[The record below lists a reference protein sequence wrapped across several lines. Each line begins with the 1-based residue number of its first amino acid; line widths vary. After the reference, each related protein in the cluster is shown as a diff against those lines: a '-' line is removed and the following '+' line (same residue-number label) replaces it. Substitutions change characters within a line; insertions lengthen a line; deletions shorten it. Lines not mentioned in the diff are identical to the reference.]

1 MKGRSSW
8 EDVSLRHFAAGNA
21 VGLVAHLREALATQD
36 GGTVQWVILC
46 FWLLELLLAKN
57 ADYPDLKGNI
67 QSFLLGHIN
76 MLHIRTAFQL
86 VSSHNRD
93 GAASIAGAV
102 KAFENVI
109 LHLIDKHSWRTIYDS
124 FNLQVE
130 DLLFETSI
138 SLLDSSMMP
147 CMAAEGDFRLEV
159 SRVFTSL
166 LRSDI
171 QLYTS
176 HSASQPDVL
185 KQMNYT
191 PVRSDSAFAHFV
203 ILLCTKIHDV
213 AAACNYLDTCLMRLY
228 DLQSALRAF
237 TSKSLLVFGASL
249 FLKLGLYEDA
259 VDLALEFDI
268 TLAKDL
274 ANLFEVP
281 QALRKRLWLRVVRHI
296 INDRSLVT
304 AYVAV
309 AAFHHHIL
317 RLAISES
324 GRAFKES
331 RFLSI
336 EDMLF
341 VFPDFIVIDTF
352 KTEIEGSLK
361 ESDQHIISTRTCMA
375 ASANT
380 AKSLCRKTQ
389 TLVSLQIRLCAGTRC
404 VLSGCPVLM
413 RPFNYYAS
421 GFVNQSSS
429 AQLEAHGCAK
439 GSKCHRRSLPLN
451 LDCPLTGCQMINS
464 IDSAFT

>member
-130 DLLFETSI
+130 DLLFETST

-147 CMAAEGDFRLEV
+147 CMAAEGDFNLQV
-159 SRVFTSL
+159 SRVFTSF

-281 QALRKRLWLRVVRHI
+281 QALRK
-296 INDRSLVT
+296 
-304 AYVAV
+304 
-309 AAFHHHIL
+309 
-317 RLAISES
+317 
-324 GRAFKES
+324 
-331 RFLSI
+331 
-336 EDMLF
+336 
-341 VFPDFIVIDTF
+341 
-352 KTEIEGSLK
+352 
-361 ESDQHIISTRTCMA
+361 
-375 ASANT
+375 
-380 AKSLCRKTQ
+380 
-389 TLVSLQIRLCAGTRC
+389 
-404 VLSGCPVLM
+404 
-413 RPFNYYAS
+413 
-421 GFVNQSSS
+421 
-429 AQLEAHGCAK
+429 
-439 GSKCHRRSLPLN
+439 
-451 LDCPLTGCQMINS
+451 
-464 IDSAFT
+464 

>member
-1 MKGRSSW
+1 MEGRSSW

-130 DLLFETSI
+130 DLLFETST

-147 CMAAEGDFRLEV
+147 CMAAEGDFNLEV
-159 SRVFTSL
+159 SRVFTSF

-296 INDRSLVT
+296 INDRS
-304 AYVAV
+304 
-309 AAFHHHIL
+309 
-317 RLAISES
+317 LAISES

>member
-1 MKGRSSW
+1 M
-8 EDVSLRHFAAGNA
+8 RHFAAGNA

-130 DLLFETSI
+130 DLLFETST

-147 CMAAEGDFRLEV
+147 CMAAEGDFNLEV
-159 SRVFTSL
+159 SRVFTSF

>member
-1 MKGRSSW
+1 M
-8 EDVSLRHFAAGNA
+8 RHFAAGNA

-130 DLLFETSI
+130 DLLFETST

-147 CMAAEGDFRLEV
+147 CMAAEGDFNLEV
-159 SRVFTSL
+159 SRVFTSF

-296 INDRSLVT
+296 INDRS
-304 AYVAV
+304 
-309 AAFHHHIL
+309 
-317 RLAISES
+317 LAISES

>member
-1 MKGRSSW
+1 
-8 EDVSLRHFAAGNA
+8 
-21 VGLVAHLREALATQD
+21 
-36 GGTVQWVILC
+36 VQWVILC

-130 DLLFETSI
+130 DLLFETST

-147 CMAAEGDFRLEV
+147 CMAAEGDFNLEV
-159 SRVFTSL
+159 SRVFTSF

>member
-1 MKGRSSW
+1 M
-8 EDVSLRHFAAGNA
+8 RHFAAGNA

-109 LHLIDKHSWRTIYDS
+109 LHLIDKHSWRTIHDS

-130 DLLFETSI
+130 DLLFETST

-147 CMAAEGDFRLEV
+147 CMAAEGDFNLEV
-159 SRVFTSL
+159 SRVFTSF

-296 INDRSLVT
+296 INDRS
-304 AYVAV
+304 
-309 AAFHHHIL
+309 
-317 RLAISES
+317 LAISES

>member
-1 MKGRSSW
+1 
-8 EDVSLRHFAAGNA
+8 LRHFAAGNA

-130 DLLFETSI
+130 DLLFETST

-147 CMAAEGDFRLEV
+147 CMAAEGDFNLEV
-159 SRVFTSL
+159 SRVFTSF

-237 TSKSLLVFGASL
+237 TSKSSLVFGASL

-296 INDRSLVT
+296 INDRS
-304 AYVAV
+304 
-309 AAFHHHIL
+309 
-317 RLAISES
+317 LAISES

>member
-1 MKGRSSW
+1 
-8 EDVSLRHFAAGNA
+8 LRHFAAGNA

-130 DLLFETSI
+130 DLLFETST

-147 CMAAEGDFRLEV
+147 CMAAEGDFNLEV
-159 SRVFTSL
+159 SRVFTSF

-296 INDRSLVT
+296 INDRS
-304 AYVAV
+304 
-309 AAFHHHIL
+309 
-317 RLAISES
+317 LAISES